1 LLRVLQELQGQMNV
15 GIIVNPALARLWG
28 VGRPNSGAP
37 ADAAAPMEAT
47 AATGAGALNP
57 VLPAAQP
64 TLPGLPPVLPTTQ
77 PTTHLSAF
85 EKPRG
90 RAGGILAGQP
100 NKVPRKVLPPYL
112 VAKPVALPMAPP
124 MAPPRAP
131 SLVPPPSQQ
140 MAVAPLLGAPLMA
153 PPMLPRMAPPLAPP
167 SPQPMAPLSSQP
179 MAVAPLMGAP
189 LMAPP
194 MLPRLAP
201 PSPQPMAPLSSQPMA
216 VASPPMAL
224 LAQSL
229 FSAAPPHSVFQGGG
243 YTPPWGEYTPPH
255 GSEIPER
262 KGKRERT
269 QTSVESSR
277 PFAGLPPWPPRP
289 QRNWGNT
296 EEDE

>member
-1 LLRVLQELQGQMNV
+1 M
-15 GIIVNPALARLWG
+15 IARLSLMAFIALSDPLCHSLTN
-28 VGRPNSGAP
+28 PNSGTP

-112 VAKPVALPMAPP
+112 VAKPIAPP
-124 MAPPRAP
+124 MAPPMAP
-131 SLVPPPSQQ
+131 SLVPPPSRQ

-153 PPMLPRMAPPLAPP
+153 PPMLPRMAPPLAPMLP
-167 SPQPMAPLSSQP
+167 RMAPPLAP
-179 MAVAPLMGAP
+179 MLPRMAVAPLMGAP

-216 VASPPMAL
+216 VATPPMAL

-229 FSAAPPHSVFQGGG
+229 FSAAPPHSVFQGG

-262 KGKRERT
+262 KGKRERP

-277 PFAGLPPWPPRP
+277 PFAGLPPWPPRH
-289 QRNWGNT
+289 QRNWGDT